1 MECISF
7 LQNVMP
13 FSSLPKVTLIQI
25 CSKMELKKFP
35 QHSFVFKKGEASHNT
50 LFIVFKGLAEVV
62 VSTEN
67 QDIGVSYRKPG
78 DFFGE
83 TVFLSSNTYPA
94 SVKAIED
101 LICFILDKDT
111 FEDLCVKH
119 PSFAKH
125 FNHILSERMRSVYQ
139 ELVMSQSYDLPGLE
153 LNLFRYPLKDMMI
166 SPVATCYENEKIQRV
181 ADIMKSR
188 NISSVVVLNE
198 DDRHIGIIAERD
210 MVAKCLVSCSPPNS
224 WPSAKEVMNPHPIEL
239 SPDDSFHQ
247 GLLTMIK
254 NKCKHILITEENE
267 VNGIVSMG
275 DLVKFRSM
283 GAFSIIDEI
292 ENQVSFKGLKD
303 LRPQVDNVLKAL
315 VSEKAPPVEICEL
328 ITEYKDRI
336 TRKVIEICEQE
347 MVKEGLGFPPVD
359 YCWIT
364 MGSGGRKEQILTM
377 DQNNGIIFDDVS
389 SNNVEYVNEYF
400 LRLAGKIVNGLENC
414 EYVRFR
420 GKIVANDLRWCNSL
434 KDWELRVKKWA
445 EDMDPEDVTYITTFL
460 DFRPVYGR
468 KKLADNLKRLSLD
481 VLSKPQLL
489 TLMVEEELKG
499 EIPTKLFKRL
509 ITETNKVQELEINLK
524 TQACVHVV
532 NCIRILSLK
541 EGVVETSTLKR
552 LQHLM
557 KKGIVPKED
566 AEYIEAAYQS
576 LIVFRLKSNLDKL
589 KVGKEPDD
597 LINTCNLSR
606 MQYLALKE
614 ALIAVSQ
621 LQSYIKSKFTK

>member
-7 LQNVMP
+7 LHNVMP
-13 FSSLPKVTLIQI
+13 FSSLPKVTLIQV
-25 CSKMELKKFP
+25 CSKMNLKKYS
-35 QHSFVFKKGEASHNT
+35 QHSYVFKKGETSHNR
-50 LFIVFKGLAEVV
+50 LYLVYKGLAEVV

-78 DFFGE
+78 DLFGE
-83 TVFLSSNTYPA
+83 TVFLSRSTYPA
-94 SVKAIED
+94 SVKAVED
-101 LICFILDKDT
+101 LFCFILDKDT
-111 FEDLCVKH
+111 FEDLCMKH
-119 PSFAKH
+119 PCFAKH

-139 ELVMSQSYDLPGLE
+139 ELVMSQSYELPGLE
-153 LNLFRYPLKDMMI
+153 LNLFRNPLKDMMV
-166 SPVATCYENEKIQRV
+166 SPVAICYENEKVQRV

-210 MVAKCLVSCSPPNS
+210 MVAKCLVSCTPNN
-224 WPSAKEVMNPHPIEL
+224 WPSAKEVMNSHPIEL

-247 GLLTMIK
+247 GLLAMIK

-267 VNGIVSMG
+267 LRGIVSMG

-283 GAFSIIDEI
+283 GAFSVIDEI
-292 ENQVSFKGLKD
+292 ENQDSLMGLKGLG
-303 LRPQVDNVLKAL
+303 PQVDNVLKAL

-336 TRKVIEICEQE
+336 TRKVIELCEQE
-347 MVKEGLGFPPVD
+347 MVREGLGFPPVD
-359 YCWIT
+359 YCWVT
-364 MGSGGRKEQILTM
+364 MGSGGRKEQLLTM
-377 DQNNGIIFDDVS
+377 DQNNGIIFD
-389 SNNVEYVNEYF
+389 NVYSEKQGYVNDYF
-400 LRLAGKIVNGLENC
+400 LRLAGKIVKGLEDI
-414 EYVRFR
+414 EYAKFR
-420 GKIVANDLRWCNSL
+420 GKIVANDPRWCLSSSR
-434 KDWELRVKKWA
+434 WELRVKKWS
-445 EDMDPEDVTYITTFL
+445 EGLDPQDVVYITTFL

-468 KKLADNLKRLSLD
+468 KILADNLKKISMD

-489 TLMVEEELKG
+489 NLMVGEELKG

-509 ITETNKVQELEINLK
+509 ITDTKKALELEINLK

-541 EGVVETSTLKR
+541 EGILETSTLKR
-552 LQHLM
+552 LQQLM
-557 KKGIVPKED
+557 KKGVVPKED

-576 LIVFRLKSNLDKL
+576 LIVFRLKSNLDQL
-589 KVGKEPDD
+589 KVGKEPDN
-597 LINTCNLSR
+597 LINTRNLSR

-621 LQSYIKSKFTK
+621 LQSYIKSNFSS